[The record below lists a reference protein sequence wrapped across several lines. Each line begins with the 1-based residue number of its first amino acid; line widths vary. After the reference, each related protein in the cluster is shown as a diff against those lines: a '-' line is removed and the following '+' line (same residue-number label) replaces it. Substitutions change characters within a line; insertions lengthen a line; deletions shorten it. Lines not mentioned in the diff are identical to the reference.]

1 MNRKFSESAT
11 GRDEPGNSR
20 NNTIEASFY
29 QGGLVSRL
37 GQWRAKT
44 FFEPTAA
51 LELLDLVLDML
62 WCMRMIKKD
71 SACCE
76 TALSPEQRR
85 RLFQHTPQTIHIS
98 PPDEFWQVP
107 VYYPPRTAPWLAQY
121 PCNLRRHRRARG
133 IFDQTILRAHDAVM
147 SCMGVFAHVG
157 LVSSPKP

>member
-11 GRDEPGNSR
+11 RRDEPGNSR

-37 GQWRAKT
+37 GQWRVKT
-44 FFEPTAA
+44 FFERSAA

-71 SACCE
+71 SACFE

-107 VYYPPRTAPWLAQY
+107 VYYPLERLLGWRNTPATFEVTEEHAEYLTRQSCGRTMQ
-121 PCNLRRHRRARG
+121 
-133 IFDQTILRAHDAVM
+133 
-147 SCMGVFAHVG
+147 
-157 LVSSPKP
+157 

>member
-1 MNRKFSESAT
+1 MFWIYESEIQRKRDKE
-11 GRDEPGNSR
+11 GRARELQKQYDRGELLPGWLGF
-20 NNTIEASFY
+20 TP
-29 QGGLVSRL
+29 

-44 FFEPTAA
+44 FFGPTAA

-71 SACCE
+71 SACFE

-107 VYYPPRTAPWLAQY
+107 VYYPLERLLGWRNTPAT
-121 PCNLRRHRRARG
+121 
-133 IFDQTILRAHDAVM
+133 FDVTEEHAEYLTRQ
-147 SCMGVFAHVG
+147 SCGCTMQ
-157 LVSSPKP
+157 

>member
-11 GRDEPGNSR
+11 RRDEPGNSR

-44 FFEPTAA
+44 FFGPTAA

-71 SACCE
+71 SACFE

-107 VYYPPRTAPWLAQY
+107 VYYPLERLLGWRNTPAT
-121 PCNLRRHRRARG
+121 
-133 IFDQTILRAHDAVM
+133 FDVTEEHAEYLTRQ
-147 SCMGVFAHVG
+147 SCGCTMQ
-157 LVSSPKP
+157 